1 MTKKYF
7 LSFQTVFRLNEN
19 AKWLEEFLIYYINL
33 GFDHFY
39 LYDNDGSISEYDPS
53 KQVNKNGDPI
63 RLDEPEEDKAI
74 LDAIMKKYGDKITYT
89 KWQPRDENNNIVYAQ
104 DWATM
109 DFIKRYA
116 DETEWVATMDLDEFL
131 YSKNEINIPQYL
143 RDQPENVSR
152 IFLGQKRFIHRFE
165 ANNKLVTQDFRCEN
179 FYMPAGTGGSKNIV
193 RVKDFV
199 DIEQIQ
205 AMDLK
210 NFEMSD
216 IYMNEELQKLYKT
229 MHLHLHDVAV
239 KNEVVIPPEEVLRFN
254 HYQAQLNKIPK
265 DKQGYDD
272 CMKRYKYLFY
282 KLEIDKE
289 GFSVMNVNDNNN
301 YTLYIGLFVFLLFIA
316 IFMVIRYNNK
326 KNRLLYPIFFAL
338 LLLFV
343 VIVYQSSRL

>member
-143 RDQPENVSR
+143 RDLSGNVSR
-152 IFLGQKRFIHRFE
+152 VFLGQKRFIHRFE
-165 ANNKLVTQDFRCEN
+165 ANNKLVTQDYRCDDV
-179 FYMPAGTGGSKNIV
+179 YIPAGRGGSKSIV
-193 RVKDFV
+193 RANDFV
-199 DIEQIQ
+199 DIEKIQ
-205 AMDLK
+205 AIDLK
-210 NFEMSD
+210 RFELSN
-216 IYMNEELQKLYKT
+216 IYIDKELHEIYGT
-229 MHLHLHDVAV
+229 MHFHLHDVIV
-239 KNEVVIPPEEVLRFN
+239 KHEVVTPPEDVLRFN
-254 HYQAQLNKIPK
+254 HYQAKLNHLPPEEQK
-265 DKQGYDD
+265 YDD
-272 CMKRYKYLFY
+272 CMKRYKYLFD
-282 KLEIDKE
+282 KLEIQKE

-301 YTLYIGLFVFLLFIA
+301 YTLYIGIFLFLLFIA
-316 IFMVIRYNNK
+316 AFIVIRYNIK
-326 KNRLLYPIFFAL
+326 
-338 LLLFV
+338 
-343 VIVYQSSRL
+343 

>member
-19 AKWLEEFLIYYINL
+19 AKWLEEFLVYYINL

-53 KQVNKNGDPI
+53 KQVNKNGDPV

-74 LDAIMKKYGDKITYT
+74 LRAIVKKYGDKITYT

-131 YSKNEINIPQYL
+131 YSENNIDIPQYL

-152 IFLGQKRFIHRFE
+152 IFLGQKRFIHRFDSNE
-165 ANNKLVTQDFRCEN
+165 KYVTQDYRCN
-179 FYMPAGTGGSKNIV
+179 DVYIPAGTGGSKNIV
-193 RVKDFV
+193 RASDFI
-199 DIEQIQ
+199 DIEKIQ
-205 AMDLK
+205 AIDLK
-210 NFEMSD
+210 NFDMSEIYKNREMQD
-216 IYMNEELQKLYKT
+216 LYST

-239 KNEVVIPPEEVLRFN
+239 KHEVVIPPEDVLRFN
-254 HYQAQLNKIPK
+254 HYQAKVTEMQRGNE
-265 DKQGYDD
+265 GHDD
-272 CMKRYKYLFY
+272 CMKRYANLFDN
-282 KLEIDKE
+282 LDTTKE
-289 GFSVMNVNDNNN
+289 GFSMMNVNDNDN
-301 YTLYIGLFVFLLFIA
+301 YMLYIGLFVFLLFA
-316 IFMVIRYNNK
+316 AAFMMICYNSK

-338 LLLFV
+338 LLLFG
-343 VIVYQSSRL
+343 VIVYQSSLL